1 MTSINHIL
9 QNVLDYW
16 KNKTGKKKNMYC
28 ISWKKN
34 HTIKGDLGSTEMIK
48 LLEKKVKIVMVR
60 NEPLTHLMT

>member
-1 MTSINHIL
+1 M
-9 QNVLDYW
+9 
-16 KNKTGKKKNMYC
+16 
-28 ISWKKN
+28 SWITEKIRQERRKICTVFLEKKN